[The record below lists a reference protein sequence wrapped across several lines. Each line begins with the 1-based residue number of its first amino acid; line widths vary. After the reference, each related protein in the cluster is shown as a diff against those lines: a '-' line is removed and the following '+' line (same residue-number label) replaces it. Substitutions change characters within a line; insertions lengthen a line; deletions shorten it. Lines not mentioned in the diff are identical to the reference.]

1 MAETFAV
8 KLVTP
13 TGIVFEGQ
21 AEMVTAIGPLGEF
34 GVLPNHINFVSS
46 LVPSLLEVRKSE
58 NEAERWVI
66 SGGLAEVKDGAMT
79 ILANDAET
87 PSQIDLAAAQS
98 EEQQADK
105 QISTMSAY
113 EPGYAEIDEM
123 LQLARARIRAASSG
137 APAH

>member
-21 AEMVTAIGPLGEF
+21 AEMVTAVGPLGEF

-137 APAH
+137 SPAH

>member
-1 MAETFAV
+1 MAETFAI

-21 AEMVTAIGPLGEF
+21 AEMVTAVGPLGEF

-46 LVPSLLEVRKSE
+46 LVPSLLEIRTSE
-58 NEAERWVI
+58 SEVGRWVI

-87 PSQIDLAAAQS
+87 PSEIDLAAAQA
-98 EEQQADK
+98 EEQQADRK
-105 QISTMSAY
+105 IATMSAY
-113 EPGYAEIDEM
+113 EPDYGEIDEA
-123 LQLARARIRAASSG
+123 LQLARARIRAVSSG
-137 APAH
+137 PAAH